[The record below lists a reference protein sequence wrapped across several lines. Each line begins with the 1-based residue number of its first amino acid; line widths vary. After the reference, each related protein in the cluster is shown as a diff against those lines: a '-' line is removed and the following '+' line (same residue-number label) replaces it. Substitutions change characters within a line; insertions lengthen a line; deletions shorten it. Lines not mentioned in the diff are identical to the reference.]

1 MARHRTRRT
10 KKGGLFG
17 MTKKPLSSLP
27 PPASTAP
34 VDKVMGRDMGA
45 LGPQNQVSSD
55 FRKGSLNKDDE
66 FEVSYQNP
74 MAKRA
79 GRRKTR
85 RTTRKSKKVARR
97 R

>member
-1 MARHRTRRT
+1 MAKHRTRRT

-27 PPASTAP
+27 PTASTAP
-34 VDKVMGRDMGA
+34 IDKAVGRDMGA
-45 LGPQNQVSSD
+45 LGPQNQVTSE

-74 MAKRA
+74 MTKKA
-79 GRRKTR
+79 GRKT
-85 RTTRKSKKVARR
+85 KKVSRKR
-97 R
+97 K

>member
-1 MARHRTRRT
+1 M
-10 KKGGLFG
+10 
-17 MTKKPLSSLP
+17 KKPLSSLP

-66 FEVSYQNP
+66 FEVSYTNP

-79 GRRKTR
+79 GRKTR
-85 RTTRKSKKVARR
+85 KLRKSKKVARR